1 MSTQGGARLVYAN
14 AKNTLI
20 RNGINPA
27 RAVLSQSYLRFEA
40 NLSTAQT
47 QYAFDILVN
56 DNQNPAFITRQPLNL
71 QDAFITS
78 SIGMFIGVP
87 QGTTATTEGRV
98 KLYTYPDVTTFT
110 ATNATNL
117 LALYNGTL
125 SLTVNQR
132 VIVPVWDAMRHYKAP
147 LFQTGFVPN
156 PVTAGNIQNSDDF
169 SNDGFYA
176 VEPNIV
182 LVGSKKNQLVLNLP
196 QALATVPATGAR
208 VVMIFRG
215 LLCQNVTSVN

>member
-40 NLSTAQT
+40 NLSTNQT
-47 QYAFDILVN
+47 QYSFDILVN

-78 SIGMFIGVP
+78 SIGMFVGVP
-87 QGTTATTEGRV
+87 STSAVTDAKV
-98 KLYTYPDVTTFT
+98 KLYSYPDVTTFT
-110 ATNATNL
+110 AANALNL

-147 LFQTGFVPN
+147 ITQTGYTPTG
-156 PVTAGNIQNSDDF
+156 VTAGNIDNATDWST
-169 SNDGFYA
+169 DGFYA

-196 QALATVPATGAR
+196 QALATLPAANAR